1 MAKCEAEADLGK
13 LSCTLDAGRP
23 NHLKSR
29 DIDDQLLR
37 QKLQGVLAELG
48 FQNGTVTA
56 FHPLFGATM
65 TARWTVDDATS
76 TGRERSPRASGG
88 TRVTCPIC
96 HEHRP
101 AVVLMPCGHVVC
113 RDCQRSKQ
121 LRQCPMCRERIA
133 SSSRGL
139 FMD

>member
-13 LSCTLDAGRP
+13 LSCTLHVGRP
-23 NHLKSR
+23 DHLTSR
-29 DIDDQLLR
+29 GVDGDLL
-37 QKLQGVLAELG
+37 QQQLQGVLAELG
-48 FQNGTVTA
+48 FQDGNVTA
-56 FHPLFGATM
+56 YFKM
-65 TARWTVDDATS
+65 TARWTVDEATS

-113 RDCQRSKQ
+113 RDCHRLQQ
-121 LRQCPMCRERIA
+121 LRQCPMCRAAITSA
-133 SSSRGL
+133 SQGL
-139 FMD
+139 FID